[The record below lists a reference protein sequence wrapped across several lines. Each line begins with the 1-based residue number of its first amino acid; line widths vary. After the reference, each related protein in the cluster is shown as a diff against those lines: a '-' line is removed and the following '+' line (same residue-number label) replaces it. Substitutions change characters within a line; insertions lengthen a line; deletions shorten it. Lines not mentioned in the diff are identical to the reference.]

1 MSQITLIQKTNQ
13 SLSGVESDAK
23 NALSTGMSES
33 WTEFA
38 GLSWIFQKDDEI

>member
-1 MSQITLIQKTNQ
+1 MSQITIIQKTNQ
-13 SLSGVESDAK
+13 SLSEIESDAK
-23 NALSTGMSES
+23 NALSTGMLDS